1 MMHGDRIADLKNYTR
16 EVMRRV
22 AEDLGHS
29 ERRLRRVSPTTV
41 KGDAREI
48 PGHLAR
54 AETGVATAACAIFA
68 VRRLSAATA
77 VWEAD

>member
-16 EVMRRV
+16 AVMRRV

-48 PGHLAR
+48 LGHLAR
-54 AETGVATAACAIFA
+54 TGVATAACAIFA